1 MSQAVKPAAVDDE
14 EDLRDVELSFAVDD
28 GSSSDDDDNG
38 NDVNNTHTEKLDEN
52 AVINCFNF
60 SVNAHIKG
68 KFEHANTTT
77 TGKCLGKDDIGIGNM
92 KKEDKIEDQS
102 TDPSSSTTADNDVKE
117 WFPASLPLPMW
128 ATSD

>member
-14 EDLRDVELSFAVDD
+14 DDLRDVELSFAVDD

-38 NDVNNTHTEKLDEN
+38 NDVNNTNTEKLDEN

-68 KFEHANTTT
+68 KFEHAKTTT
-77 TGKCLGKDDIGIGNM
+77 TDKCLGKDDNIGKRNM

-102 TDPSSSTTADNDVKE
+102 TDPSSSPADEDVKE
-117 WFPASLPLPMW
+117 WFPASLPLPKW
-128 ATSD
+128 AASD

>member
-1 MSQAVKPAAVDDE
+1 MSQAVKPAAVDD

-38 NDVNNTHTEKLDEN
+38 NDVNNTRTEKLDEN

-68 KFEHANTTT
+68 KFEHAKTTT
-77 TGKCLGKDDIGIGNM
+77 TDKCLENDNNIGKRNM

-102 TDPSSSTTADNDVKE
+102 KDPSSTADNDVKE
-117 WFPASLPLPMW
+117 WFPASLPLPKW
-128 ATSD
+128 AASD

>member
-28 GSSSDDDDNG
+28 GSSSDDDNG
-38 NDVNNTHTEKLDEN
+38 NDINNTHTEKLDEN

-68 KFEHANTTT
+68 KFEHTNTTT
-77 TGKCLGKDDIGIGNM
+77 TDKCLGKDDIGIGNM

-102 TDPSSSTTADNDVKE
+102 TDPSSTADKDVKK
-117 WFPASLPLPMW
+117 WFPASLPLPKW
-128 ATSD
+128 AASD

>member
-1 MSQAVKPAAVDDE
+1 MSQAVKRAAVDD

-28 GSSSDDDDNG
+28 GSSSDDDGNG
-38 NDVNNTHTEKLDEN
+38 NDVNNTRTEKLDEN

-68 KFEHANTTT
+68 KFEHAKTTT
-77 TGKCLGKDDIGIGNM
+77 TDKCLGKDDNIGKRNM

-102 TDPSSSTTADNDVKE
+102 TDPSSSPADEDVKE
-117 WFPASLPLPMW
+117 WFPASLPLPKW
-128 ATSD
+128 AASD

>member
-14 EDLRDVELSFAVDD
+14 DLRDVDLSFAVDD

-38 NDVNNTHTEKLDEN
+38 NDVNNTHTERLDEN

-68 KFEHANTTT
+68 KFEHAKTSTTD
-77 TGKCLGKDDIGIGNM
+77 KCLRKDDIGIGNM
-92 KKEDKIEDQS
+92 KKEGKIEDQS
-102 TDPSSSTTADNDVKE
+102 TDPSSSFADKDVKE
-117 WFPASLPLPMW
+117 WFPASLPLPKW
-128 ATSD
+128 AASD

>member
-1 MSQAVKPAAVDDE
+1 MSQAVNPAAVDD

-28 GSSSDDDDNG
+28 DGSSSDDNE
-38 NDVNNTHTEKLDEN
+38 NDVNNAQTEKLDEN

-68 KFEHANTTT
+68 KFEHTKTSTTD
-77 TGKCLGKDDIGIGNM
+77 KCLRKDNIGKRNT

-102 TDPSSSTTADNDVKE
+102 KDPSSSTADNGVKE
-117 WFPASLPLPMW
+117 WFPASLPLPKW
-128 ATSD
+128 AASD

>member
-14 EDLRDVELSFAVDD
+14 DDLRDVDLSFAVYD

-60 SVNAHIKG
+60 SLNAHIKG
-68 KFEHANTTT
+68 KFEHTKTFTTD
-77 TGKCLGKDDIGIGNM
+77 KCLGKDDNIGKRNT

-102 TDPSSSTTADNDVKE
+102 KDPSSTADNDVKE
-117 WFPASLPLPMW
+117 WFPASLPLPKW
-128 ATSD
+128 AASD

>member
-1 MSQAVKPAAVDDE
+1 MSQAVKRAAVDD

-28 GSSSDDDDNG
+28 GSSSDDDGNG
-38 NDVNNTHTEKLDEN
+38 NDVNNTRTEQLDEN

-68 KFEHANTTT
+68 KFEHAKTTT
-77 TGKCLGKDDIGIGNM
+77 TDKCLGKDDNIGKRNM

-102 TDPSSSTTADNDVKE
+102 TDPSSSPADEDVKE
-117 WFPASLPLPMW
+117 WFPASLPLPKW
-128 ATSD
+128 AASD

>member
-1 MSQAVKPAAVDDE
+1 MSQAVKPAAVDDD

-28 GSSSDDDDNG
+28 GSSSDDNDNG
-38 NDVNNTHTEKLDEN
+38 NDINNTQTEKLDEN

-77 TGKCLGKDDIGIGNM
+77 TGKCLGKDDN
-92 KKEDKIEDQS
+92 DIEDQS

-117 WFPASLPLPMW
+117 WFPASLPLPKW
-128 ATSD
+128 AASD